1 MAPFTFEDARSCV
14 LAKVSGAR
22 RQPLDVERVP
32 LLDACG
38 RVLAEP
44 IAADRDYPP
53 VPRSAR
59 DGFAVRAADLPGAL
73 RIAGEVRAGESFQ
86 GRVERCTAVEIMTG
100 APVPEGADAV
110 VMVEHTAVSGDTV
123 SIDRSPLS
131 GDNVSAQGSE
141 ARAGTVLLEPGQ
153 RIDYAGIALLAAVGR
168 SQVSVFRRL
177 RVAILATGDEIVPIE
192 DHPAAYQIRNSNSY
206 SIAAQVARAGAIPV
220 ILPVARDEF
229 ESTGELVGSGLQC
242 DLLLVAGGVS
252 AGKYDL
258 VEKVLAQ
265 AGAEFYFDRVKIQP
279 GQPLVFGSVQGKF
292 FFGLPGNPGSTM
304 LTFELFARAAIE
316 LLSGQNEANL
326 PLTLSRLCHDFRQK
340 RGLTRFLPALLS
352 ADGSHVSPIAWRGS
366 SDVPALAR
374 ANSFLVTEPE
384 RETWNAGDLIRV
396 LMK

>member
-1 MAPFTFEDARSCV
+1 MAPLTFEDARSCV
-14 LAKVSGAR
+14 LANVSGAR

-44 IAADRDYPP
+44 IEADRDYPP

-73 RIAGEVRAGESFQ
+73 RIVGEVRAGESFQ
-86 GRVERCTAVEIMTG
+86 GRVERGTAVEIMTG

-110 VMVEHTAVSGDTV
+110 VMIEHCTVTGDTV
-123 SIDRSPLS
+123 STDRSPS
-131 GDNVSAQGSE
+131 TGDNVSAQGSE
-141 ARAGTVLLEPGQ
+141 ARAGGILLEPGQ

-192 DHPAAYQIRNSNSY
+192 AHPAAHQIRNSNSY

-366 SDVPALAR
+366 SDVPSLAR
-374 ANSFLVTEPE
+374 ANAFLVTEPE